1 MAGLPPAQ
9 KTGAFPNATANGD
22 ASNGGNNRSVSPIW
36 LIPSGRTIATEAF
49 GPLWLAPPDARIV
62 AVGRHGFLPMS
73 AVAWISEQNEIIVAI
88 EGHSAEAGRSV
99 LVSVWTRESWNLT
112 RSAVFQV
119 QGARAVAISAMGPW
133 DGFPVAGLTLLS
145 LIEPGEE
152 W

>member
-1 MAGLPPAQ
+1 MAGLPAEQ
-9 KTGAFPNATANGD
+9 KTGAFPNAIANGD
-22 ASNGGNNRSVSPIW
+22 ASNCGNNRSVSPIW
-36 LIPSGRTIATEAF
+36 LIPSGRTLASEAF
-49 GPLWLAPPDARIV
+49 GPLWLAPPQARIV

-99 LVSVWTRESWNLT
+99 RVRESRPLIRT
-112 RSAVFQV
+112 AVFQV
-119 QGARAVAISAMGPW
+119 QGAHAVAIAAMGPW
-133 DGFPVAGLTLLS
+133 DGLPVAGLTLFS